1 MIIGIG
7 TPKSQ
12 SKMGMTRFSVRSLPG
27 PRSETPI
34 VPRTIAML
42 TSFGRSEA
50 SGERTKKQRCRH
62 PKRELR
68 PVASQ
73 PIRISLGL
81 LHDLVNA
88 FFRVRLIQARVGCH
102 QACNISSIGSG
113 RSFIRLNT
121 CHPQSRD
128 LSSRCLVWSC
138 RCAGRRRLWTRY
150 STSI

>member
-7 TPKSQ
+7 IPKSQ

-27 PRSETPI
+27 PRSETSI

-42 TSFGRSEA
+42 TSFGRGKA
-50 SGERTKKQRCRH
+50 GGERAKKQRCRH

-73 PIRISLGL
+73 PIRVSLCL
-81 LHDLVNA
+81 LHDLVDA
-88 FFRVRLIQARVGCH
+88 FFRVRLIQARVCYH

-113 RSFIRLNT
+113 KSFIGLNA
-121 CHPQSRD
+121 CRPQSRD
-128 LSSRCLVWSC
+128 LSSRCRVWSGG
-138 RCAGRRRLWTRY
+138 CAGRR
-150 STSI
+150 